1 MIRYCFFFLLTLSLT
16 FPIET
21 KAQDQ
26 KGITIS
32 GIVVNA
38 DSLQAVPYTTI
49 TINNLLRGTF
59 SDNSG
64 HFSFIASPGDTLQF
78 SSVGYKTDT
87 YILPTTLIGDHYSII
102 EVLVTD
108 TILLE
113 EIVIYSFPSAEEF
126 SRRFIEINLP
136 DQPVDRMD
144 KNKKEMKKI
153 LEEDLIFN
161 KYPVYDVNDGYT
173 RIYNSGIIPP
183 NNLLNPIA
191 WSNYIDDIRK
201 SRQLSRRK

>member
-1 MIRYCFFFLLTLSLT
+1 MNCFCFLLLLAIGLFFSRATQ
-16 FPIET
+16 
-21 KAQDQ
+21 AQNLKD
-26 KGITIS
+26 ITIS
-32 GIVVNA
+32 GIVVNS
-38 DSLQAVPYTTI
+38 DSLQAVPYSTI

-78 SSVGYKTDT
+78 SSVGYKTHT
-87 YILPTTLIGDHYSII
+87 YILPATLVGDHYSMI
-102 EVLVTD
+102 EVLVKD

-126 SRRFIEINLP
+126 SKRFLELNVP
-136 DQPVDRMD
+136 DQAERALTA
-144 KNKKEMKKI
+144 KAEMKKI
-153 LEEDLIFN
+153 LEEDIIFN

-191 WSNYIDDIRK
+191 WSNYIADIRK
-201 SRQLSRRK
+201 SRQLSRKK